1 MFNQM
6 KLWLFI
12 PFLFFIV
19 SKVKAQVII
28 NEFSSNSDP
37 EWVELYNSFNE
48 IVNLTEWK
56 ITDGNTST
64 SDDLILNGC
73 IANQGFRSF
82 SRSSGWLN
90 DTGGDTINLKD
101 SNGNQIDQVIYGS
114 GGIVGIPQSG
124 RSASRVPDGNQS
136 WVILDSATQQND
148 NCQIF
153 PTPSPSPVSTPIQT
167 PTAIPSP
174 TPNDFS
180 GLFIS
185 EYLPYPDSENEWVE
199 IYNSND
205 FEVNLN
211 GWFVDDIS
219 DEGSAPI
226 VITGI
231 ITPKSYKVFY
241 LSIAFLNNSGD
252 DVRLL
257 NGNKIERDKTSF
269 ESSIKNK
276 SWAKDANNKWCQ
288 VDPAP
293 NFSNPNCP
301 DPTPIAIS
309 TPTPILA
316 PSPSAPVGTSTP
328 TPTPK
333 PSPKVSPSPILV
345 ETATP
350 SASSEVLAAETKRQ
364 IPIIE
369 LLLVITGVGL
379 VIASGVMAGIKFAK
393 ARHEWDNRF

>member
-1 MFNQM
+1 M
-6 KLWLFI
+6 KWWLLI
-12 PFLFFIV
+12 LLSLFAV
-19 SKVKAQVII
+19 SEVKAQVII

-37 EWVELYNSFNE
+37 EWVELYNSSNE
-48 IVNLTEWK
+48 IVSLTEWK

-73 IANQGFRSF
+73 IVNQGFRLF

-101 SNGNQIDQVIYGS
+101 SNDNQIDQVIYGS

-124 RSASRVPDGNQS
+124 KSASRVPDGNQS
-136 WVILDSATQQND
+136 WVILDSETQQND

-153 PTPSPSPVSTPIQT
+153 SKPSPSPISTPIQT

-174 TPNDFS
+174 TPNDYS

-185 EYLPYPDSENEWVE
+185 EYLPYPDSGNEWVE

-205 FEVNLN
+205 FNVTLD
-211 GWFVDDIS
+211 GWFIDDIA
-219 DEGSAPI
+219 DDGSAPV
-226 VITGI
+226 VITGTI
-231 ITPKSYKVFY
+231 NQTGYKVFY
-241 LSIAFLNNSGD
+241 LSTAFLNNSGD
-252 DVRLL
+252 DARLL
-257 NGNKIERDKTSF
+257 NGNKIERDRTSF

-288 VDPAP
+288 VDPTP

-301 DPTPIAIS
+301 DPTPTTTS

-316 PSPSAPVGTSTP
+316 PSPSASIGTSTP

-333 PSPKVSPSPILV
+333 STPKTSPTPISIEV
-345 ETATP
+345 ATP
-350 SASSEVLAAETKRQ
+350 NASPEVLAAKTTNQ

-369 LLLVITGVGL
+369 SLLVITGIGL
-379 VIASGVMAGIKFAK
+379 VITSGIMAAIKFAK
-393 ARHEWDNRF
+393 HKFE